1 MKLWKYGWFGIS
13 AWVLVSL
20 ISTSIA
26 VGQFQ
31 LEDLMS
37 IGPVA
42 DTMSKSLGNHG
53 WNRLA
58 QTSKTLSAIRNA
70 HLDEVELNTRRSLS
84 QLEKSCKND
93 RLAMLLNEFME
104 LDEIFNDYT
113 TRATIPHFL
122 REEECFTGFLRLC
135 AADPKRVFLRG
146 YLVISQDEINKL
158 DATTFNRLEI
168 LTKACSV
175 HLVSDSSY
183 VLWMAQQKHF
193 QTFMQ
198 NIKQLTFRNH
208 LRFTQRD
215 ASYGPE
221 MVKLVSLKKL
231 AIFVRDTK
239 LWNALPDLIPV
250 GVIGIVIG
258 PNFTADEAES
268 YLTRIHDVVAKI
280 TSYEG
285 LVNIGIFSI
294 LPKNLKTL
302 NIRSSFVDVETPPPK
317 DLITAI
323 SKFTTL
329 DTLLLNYLFVK
340 RIWQHEMIKHAP
352 KTIRKLFVGPSQ
364 SLSDETLCSFK
375 NLRYFVCMSCGW
387 RTLNSKILQ
396 DNLEVLEIRGTYM
409 TNLIDNRRNTMLK
422 NYKKLHTLRL
432 VKFNVNEKLFA
443 EVLASIPPTLKKIV
457 MIANEI
463 KHNHHDESPPEKPA
477 ISLSPK
483 LQLESIRLIQNKF
496 QGLVVIDM
504 LASIIMNSKNFKFLR
519 AIWNT
524 VEGDNLSLLLSR
536 LPRTATAVV
545 STK

>member
-1 MKLWKYGWFGIS
+1 
-13 AWVLVSL
+13 
-20 ISTSIA
+20 
-26 VGQFQ
+26 
-31 LEDLMS
+31 MS
-37 IGPVA
+37 VGPVA
-42 DTMSKSLGNHG
+42 DTMSKSLGDHG

-58 QTSKTLSAIRNA
+58 QTSKTLSSIRNA
-70 HLDEVELNTRRSLS
+70 RLDEVELNTRRSLT

-93 RLAMLLNEFME
+93 RLAMLLNEFMD

-113 TRATIPHFL
+113 TRAAIPHFL
-122 REEECFTGFLRLC
+122 REDGCFTDFLRLC
-135 AADPKRVFLRG
+135 AADPKRLFLRG
-146 YLVISQDEINKL
+146 YLVISQNEINKL

-168 LTKACSV
+168 LTKTCPV
-175 HLVSDSSY
+175 HLVSDSSN

-198 NIKQLTFRNH
+198 NIKQLTFRND
-208 LRFTQRD
+208 LRFTQRHV
-215 ASYGPE
+215 SYGPE
-221 MVKLVSLKKL
+221 MLKLVSLEKL

-250 GVIGIVIG
+250 GVMEIVFG

-268 YLTRIHDVVAKI
+268 YLSRIDDVVAKI
-280 TSYEG
+280 MSYEG
-285 LVNIGIFSI
+285 LVNIGIFAI
-294 LPKNLKTL
+294 LPKNLKSL
-302 NIRSSFVDVETPPPK
+302 KIRSSFLDVESPPPK
-317 DLITAI
+317 ELITAI

-329 DTLLLNYLFVK
+329 DTLMLNYLFVK

-364 SLSDETLCSFK
+364 SLYDETLSNFK

-387 RTLNSKILQ
+387 LTLHSKVLQ
-396 DNLEVLEIRGTYM
+396 DNLEILEIRGTYM
-409 TNLIDNRRNTMLK
+409 TNLFDNRRNTMLK

-463 KHNHHDESPPEKPA
+463 KHNHHDETPQDEPA
-477 ISLSPK
+477 VSLLPN

-496 QGLVVIDM
+496 QCPVVIDM
-504 LASIIMNSKNFKFLR
+504 LALIIMKSQSFEFLR

-524 VEGDNLSLLLSR
+524 VEGGNLDLLLSR
-536 LPRTATAVV
+536 LPQTATAVI